1 MKRARF
7 FELRCNKC
15 GQPQF
20 VLVTQDLEIVG
31 VHNGLEVFIPS
42 NDSCGT
48 FNKEPIC
55 SRNQTLNTV
64 DTHDTDALP
73 WAPDFALNSPC
84 AMAVYGVRLP
94 KDAFQKGF
102 TSELYSNQYIQ
113 KVIHLLEQWEGEPL
127 PVLFDR
133 FFTAPYLGA
142 GEPQQVLLDMWQQLE
157 ELRRPVAEVA
167 RLIDSGESLFP
178 LEDSK
183 AMELES
189 VLISL
194 KLDYFLECLS
204 QMG

>member
-1 MKRARF
+1 
-7 FELRCNKC
+7 
-15 GQPQF
+15 
-20 VLVTQDLEIVG
+20 
-31 VHNGLEVFIPS
+31 
-42 NDSCGT
+42 
-48 FNKEPIC
+48 
-55 SRNQTLNTV
+55 
-64 DTHDTDALP
+64 
-73 WAPDFALNSPC
+73 
-84 AMAVYGVRLP
+84 MAVYGVRLP

-142 GEPQQVLLDMWQQLE
+142 GEPQQVLLDMWQHLE